1 MPYHQMFDVKLPAHN
16 TNKSR
21 FKAVEKGFRILRK
34 EKEEGKAFFFRT
46 LIVARSANNV

>member
-1 MPYHQMFDVKLPAHN
+1 MFDVKLPAHN

-21 FKAVEKGFRILRK
+21 FKAVEKDFEKREMLRK